1 MENEQQPNVLESL
14 FERTNDYLETRIEL
28 AKLKAIRKSS
38 EVASSVASK
47 ILLGV
52 VFCFFLMV
60 FNIGLGLWIGE
71 LLGKAYWG
79 FFTLA
84 GFYLIVGLIIYAG
97 RDKLLKAPVANS
109 IIKKITG

>member
-1 MENEQQPNVLESL
+1 MENEQPNVLESL

-28 AKLKAIRKSS
+28 AKLKAVRKSS
-38 EVASSVASK
+38 EVVSSVVSK

-60 FNIGLGLWIGE
+60 LNIGLGLWIGE
-71 LLGKAYWG
+71 LLGKAWLG
-79 FFTLA
+79 FFALA

-97 RDKLLKAPVANS
+97 REKLLKMPVANS
-109 IIKKITG
+109 IIKKIND